1 MNTKLEITFFVLFA
15 IAILVGAVWAIV
27 TEKRLKRFFLGK
39 KAKDLEDTI
48 VTLEKNIAN
57 LNKTKDSIEKEI
69 ALINNKIKKSIRGL
83 ETIRFNPFPDQG
95 SNQSFAIGML
105 NEEND
110 GLVISSLYSRERMSV
125 FAKPIKN
132 GKSEYE
138 LSAEEKEALKNQ
150 RYYLASV
157 LRRQKTLDFFKK
169 KCTILPSS
177 FFSRRSMSVRT

>member
-1 MNTKLEITFFVLFA
+1 MNTKLENAFFILLGA
-15 IAILVGAVWAIV
+15 IALLEFVWILK
-27 TEKRLKRFFLGK
+27 TEKRLKRFFIGK

-48 VTLEKNIAN
+48 IILENDIAN
-57 LNKTKDSIEKEI
+57 LKKARETAEKEI
-69 ALINNKIKKSIRGL
+69 TEINTKLKKSIRGL

-110 GLVISSLYSRERMSV
+110 GLVLSSLYSRERMSI

-138 LSAEEKEALKNQ
+138 LTVEEKEALDK
-150 RYYLASV
+150 A
-157 LRRQKTLDFFKK
+157 KIK
-169 KCTILPSS
+169 
-177 FFSRRSMSVRT
+177 